1 MRTKNIWVVVFFHAI
16 YDIASEFPL
25 IFHKIPAGAV
35 QMIQNQQKSY
45 HPMFKL
51 LHI

>member
-35 QMIQNQQKSY
+35 TDDSE
-45 HPMFKL
+45 PAEKL
-51 LHI
+51 SPHV